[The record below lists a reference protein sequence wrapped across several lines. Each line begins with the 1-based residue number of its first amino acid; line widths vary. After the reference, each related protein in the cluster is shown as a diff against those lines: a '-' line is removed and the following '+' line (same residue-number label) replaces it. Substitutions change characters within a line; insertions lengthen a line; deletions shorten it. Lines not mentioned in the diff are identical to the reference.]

1 MPAFELYD
9 RRYRD
14 FVPGNSLLEKL
25 WTGGRWLEGTVYFGD
40 ADHVLF
46 SDIPNNR
53 MLRWVEGG
61 GVSVF
66 RASSNYSNGNTRD
79 REGRLVTCQ
88 HGTRSVTRT
97 EPDGTITTLADRW
110 KGKRLNSPND
120 VVVKSD
126 GTVWFTDPP
135 YGILTD
141 YEGYKAESEI
151 GASYVF
157 RLDPRTGDLDVVA
170 DDFERPNGLAF
181 SPDESRLYVSDTSRS
196 EDPNGPPLIRVFDV
210 VDGGKLARGQ
220 RFADMKQF
228 AFGRL
233 PPRHRGQRL
242 DERRRGRQLLH
253 ARAGSSCCA
262 SRVPER
268 VANVC
273 FGGPKRN
280 RLFIAGHTSLYS
292 IFVGKNGVQKP

>member
-1 MPAFELYD
+1 MPSFELYD

-61 GVSVF
+61 GVSVY
-66 RASSNYSNGNTRD
+66 RAFSSYSNGNTRD

-97 EPDGTITTLADRW
+97 ERDGTITVLADRW

-141 YEGYKAESEI
+141 YEGYRAESEI

-157 RLDPRTGDLDVVA
+157 RLDPGTGELDVVA

-196 EDPNGPPLIRVFDV
+196 DDPNGPPLIRVLDV
-210 VDGGKLARGQ
+210 VDGRRLAKGK

-228 AFGRL
+228 PSDGF
-233 PPRHRGQRL
+233 RL
-242 DERRRGRQLLH
+242 DTEGNIWTS
-253 ARAGSSCCA
+253 AGEGINCYTPSGDLVL
-262 SRVPER
+262 RIPVPER
-268 VANVC
+268 VANLC

-280 RLFIAGHTSLYS
+280 RLFMAGTTSLYS
-292 IFVGKNGVQKP
+292 LYTEAEGATLG